1 MARRSKRSIPETL
14 RSQLVDLLTN
24 FKSALQLEDLR
35 QKVLS
40 LVPAY
45 HLLRDLGTSLTP
57 SDAGIAARDRILFYL
72 LKYPYVII
80 DGDELM
86 VVAGIS
92 DWPRRARELRKE
104 LGWKII
110 SGQVAK
116 EMAEQEEFSLPGV
129 DVTTMKTDD
138 YILTDERQDREAAFR
153 WKTANGIRRKKTS
166 VINRIL
172 EYLLA
177 NVGNQISGEELR
189 YVANDKTEWAR
200 RARELRTDFGW
211 QVVTRHTGLPDLPV
225 GVYVLMSDKQGP
237 EHDRKIPDSVR
248 REVLQRDDYRCQHCG
263 WHHDKWNPSDPRH
276 LEPHHV
282 KEHVKGGDNTAEN
295 LITLCN
301 ICHDKVHRK

>member
-14 RSQLVDLLTN
+14 RSRLVDLLTN
-24 FKSALQLEDLR
+24 FKGALQLEDLR

-57 SDAGIAARDRILFYL
+57 SEAGKAARDRILFYL

-80 DGDELM
+80 DGDEIM

-92 DWPRRARELRKE
+92 DWPRRVRELRKE

-116 EMAEQEEFSLPGV
+116 EMAEQEEFSLPGI
-129 DVTTMKTDD
+129 DVSTMKTDD

-153 WKTANGIRRKKTS
+153 WKTANNIRRKRTG
-166 VINRIL
+166 VINKIL
-172 EYLLA
+172 EYMLA

-200 RARELRTDFGW
+200 RARELRTDLGW

-225 GVYVLMSDKQGP
+225 GVYLP
-237 EHDRKIPDSVR
+237 
-248 REVLQRDDYRCQHCG
+248 
-263 WHHDKWNPSDPRH
+263 
-276 LEPHHV
+276 
-282 KEHVKGGDNTAEN
+282 
-295 LITLCN
+295 
-301 ICHDKVHRK
+301 